1 MSDLDPLQE
10 GEWSTDS
17 DGGLV
22 AKRKMTPLVILI
34 GVALLAVI
42 AMSFNVFAKSV
53 VYYRTPTEVKAS
65 PNEVVRLSGKVV
77 PGSIQTDP
85 TSGVVSF
92 QVSDGTTT
100 LDVDYDGAAPD
111 TLKDNAEAVAEGEYT
126 DGTFEAKTLFAKCP
140 SKFGTQTPAEGV

>member
-10 GEWSTDS
+10 GEWSTGS
-17 DGGLV
+17 DELV
-22 AKRKMTPLVILI
+22 NKRKMTPLVILI

-53 VYYRTPTEVKAS
+53 VYYKTPTEVKAS
-65 PNEVVRLSGKVV
+65 PAEVVRLSGKVV

-85 TSGVVSF
+85 TSGVVTF
-92 QVSDGTTT
+92 QVTDGTTT

-111 TLKDNAEAVAEGEYT
+111 TLKDNAEAVAEGQYAN
-126 DGTFEAKTLFAKCP
+126 GVFEAKTLFAKCP
-140 SKFGTQTPAEGV
+140 SKFGTQTPTEGV